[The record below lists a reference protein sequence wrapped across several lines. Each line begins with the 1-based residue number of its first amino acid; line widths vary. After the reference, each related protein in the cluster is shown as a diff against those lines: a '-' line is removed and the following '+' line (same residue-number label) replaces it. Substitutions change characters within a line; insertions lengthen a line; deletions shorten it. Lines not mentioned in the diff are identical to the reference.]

1 MTQTVMT
8 KYSQYQA
15 MNMLN
20 TTTVEANLKLGA
32 TYLDILATIC
42 HLRAV
47 NAGWWHDRETG
58 DPKDLNVGERICLM
72 HSELSE
78 MMEGF
83 RKDLP
88 SDHIEGFTMAE
99 EEGADLL
106 IRLFD
111 MAEPAGMRL
120 GEAFIA
126 KLNYNAV
133 REDHKPENRSK
144 EGGKQF

>member
-1 MTQTVMT
+1 MAQVLTT
-8 KYSQYQA
+8 KWSQYNA

-20 TTTVEANLKLGA
+20 TSSVETNLRIGANS
-32 TYLDILATIC
+32 LDHLATIC

-47 NAGWWHDRETG
+47 HSGWWHDKETG
-58 DPKDLNVGERICLM
+58 DPKELNIGERICLL
-72 HSELSE
+72 HSEASE

-88 SDHIEGFTMAE
+88 SDHIEGFSMAE
-99 EEGADLL
+99 EEAADIL

-111 MAEPAGMRL
+111 MAEPAGLRL

-133 REDHKPENRSK
+133 RPDHKPENREK